1 MNTDTQRELEKIFM
15 SYHRALENFKLLNI
29 KTRTNKNI
37 NMKDLIDAIDIM
49 NEKHPSCRWKCQ
61 NPDSRKHYILAEGF
75 YWLLD
80 VYYQQEKPLI
90 DADIEFFIT
99 RIQLYEELLNVPTK
113 DFFVDNMYVY
123 ELDEYFKRKAET
135 IRKAILKMLKVN
147 KTYRFID
154 NGKYKIS
161 KEGIKWLCKNCF
173 KYKYLE
179 LLEKY
184 KMELTEKYIEA
195 GYPYDIFLF
204 KK

>member
-15 SYHRALENFKLLNI
+15 SYHRALENLKLLNI

-61 NPDSRKHYILAEGF
+61 NPDSRKHYILSEGF

-113 DFFVDNMYVY
+113 DFFVEIGRAHV
-123 ELDEYFKRKAET
+123 
-135 IRKAILKMLKVN
+135 
-147 KTYRFID
+147 
-154 NGKYKIS
+154 
-161 KEGIKWLCKNCF
+161 
-173 KYKYLE
+173 
-179 LLEKY
+179 
-184 KMELTEKYIEA
+184 
-195 GYPYDIFLF
+195 
-204 KK
+204 

>member
-61 NPDSRKHYILAEGF
+61 NPDSRKKYILTEGF

-80 VYYQQEKPLI
+80 VYFQKEKPLV

-99 RIQLYEELLNVPTK
+99 RIELYKELLNVPNK
-113 DFFVDNMYVY
+113 DFFLDNMYVS
-123 ELDEYFKRKAET
+123 ELDNYFNRKHET
-135 IRKAILKMLKVN
+135 IRKAILKMIKVN
-147 KTYRFID
+147 KDYRFID
-154 NGKYKIS
+154 TGNYKIS
-161 KEGIKWLCKNCF
+161 NKGIEWLCKNCF
-173 KYKYLE
+173 KHKYLE
-179 LLEKY
+179 LLENY
-184 KMELTEKYIEA
+184 KMELTDLYIKA

>member
-49 NEKHPSCRWKCQ
+49 NEKHPCRWKCQ

-135 IRKAILKMLKVN
+135 IRKRTV
-147 KTYRFID
+147 
-154 NGKYKIS
+154 
-161 KEGIKWLCKNCF
+161 
-173 KYKYLE
+173 E
-179 LLEKY
+179 L
-184 KMELTEKYIEA
+184 
-195 GYPYDIFLF
+195 
-204 KK
+204 